1 MRCWRPSA
9 GSVCMAGTL
18 KTHSTLCDTNHL
30 ARRLHAVVHPMF
42 NHRVCD
48 LHQMLQSITA
58 YVCIARYSNGR
69 AQVMQF
75 QQHNG
80 DGVRLM
86 VDLFLS
92 HKNYFVS
99 SDVSARVLVV
109 VRNIPA
115 KNMMWSSPQHV
126 ATVVDLVAVTQVG
139 YY

>member
-1 MRCWRPSA
+1 
-9 GSVCMAGTL
+9 MAGKL
-18 KTHSTLCDTNHL
+18 KTHSTLCDTNDL

-42 NHRVCD
+42 NHRVCH
-48 LHQMLQSITA
+48 LYQMLQSFTA

-75 QQHNG
+75 HEQNG
-80 DGVRLM
+80 DGVRVM
-86 VDLFLS
+86 VDLFLCRQACHLS

-109 VRNIPA
+109 VRDVPA
-115 KNMMWSSPQHV
+115 KNMMWSALQHV
-126 ATVVDLVAVTQVG
+126 TTVVDLVAVTQVG